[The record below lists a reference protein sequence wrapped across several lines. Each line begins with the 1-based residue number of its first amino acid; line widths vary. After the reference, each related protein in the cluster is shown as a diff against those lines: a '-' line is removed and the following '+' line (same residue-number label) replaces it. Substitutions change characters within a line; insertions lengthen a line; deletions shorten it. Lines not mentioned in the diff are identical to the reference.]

1 MEREIREERR
11 RMGIL
16 DDDDEVNGDEKGEK
30 MDVDG
35 AEKHAKNGKKD
46 KRQERKKKREQQERD
61 QQRDKEV
68 EKAIRENEDMS
79 TMMGFGGFGTTKRK

>member
-1 MEREIREERR
+1 MEREKREERR

-16 DDDDEVNGDEKGEK
+16 DDDEGNRDENGEK

-35 AEKHAKNGKKD
+35 AEKDVKDGKKD
-46 KRQERKKKREQQERD
+46 KRQERKEKREQQVKD
-61 QQRDKEV
+61 QQRDGEV

-79 TMMGFGGFGTTKRK
+79 SMMGFGGFGTSKRK